1 LRQVTRSYPHI
12 CDTLLFGIISAMES
26 VLICSTKLRHR
37 KATAII
43 GTAIIGTAAFDIG
56 RRTVQAVWKRKDDKV
71 IKHSKYTRI
80 VESIRCHHILIT
92 FIGQKTP

>member
-1 LRQVTRSYPHI
+1 
-12 CDTLLFGIISAMES
+12 LLFGIISAMES

-43 GTAIIGTAAFDIG
+43 GMYAAFDIG
-56 RRTVQAVWKRKDDKV
+56 RRTVHAVWKRKDDKI
-71 IKHSKYTRI
+71 IKHSNYTRI